1 MRKLPCMCGKL
12 TLLLENKSKFVS
24 LKLFVPIL
32 ALLLLLSTF
41 AQAQSSRVPA
51 EPTAKLVK
59 PYPNPATSY
68 ITFDLQKNYQK
79 GLSIV
84 VYNFPG
90 RKMFESKNVE
100 EKTTVNLTDFTRGV
114 YIYQLLDQN
123 GRITDTGKFQV
134 AK

>member
-1 MRKLPCMCGKL
+1 M
-12 TLLLENKSKFVS
+12 
-24 LKLFVPIL
+24 
-32 ALLLLLSTF
+32 
-41 AQAQSSRVPA
+41 
-51 EPTAKLVK
+51 
-59 PYPNPATSY
+59 
-68 ITFDLQKNYQK
+68 
-79 GLSIV
+79 

>member
-1 MRKLPCMCGKL
+1 MALV
-12 TLLLENKSKFVS
+12 LENKSKFVS
-24 LKLFVPIL
+24 LKLILPI
-32 ALLLLLSTF
+32 AFFLLLLSF
-41 AQAQSSRVPA
+41 GSSAQESRGPIA
-51 EPTAKLVK
+51 EPQAKILK

-68 ITFDLQKNYQK
+68 IIFDLQKNYQK

-90 RKMFESKNVE
+90 RKMFEAKNVE

-114 YIYQLLDQN
+114 YIYQLQDQN

-134 AK
+134 SK